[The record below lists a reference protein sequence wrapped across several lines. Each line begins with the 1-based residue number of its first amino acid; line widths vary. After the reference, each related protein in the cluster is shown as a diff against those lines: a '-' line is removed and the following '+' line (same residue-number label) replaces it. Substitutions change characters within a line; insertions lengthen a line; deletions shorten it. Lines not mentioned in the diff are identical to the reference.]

1 MNRRKKYR
9 LFIVCFLALDLLAI
23 VLLGYQYLSRKI
35 PDEIQVSGENE
46 ADVAEML
53 ENPLVTFEEAVAV
66 SQDGGYT
73 LPCRLLGCIPF
84 KEVKVTPVDE
94 QEIYVSGSTIGIYM
108 ETEGVLVVNTG
119 EIQDQNGETKE
130 PAKNIVKQ
138 GDYIVAFNGE
148 KISTKKDLIHDIEKL
163 DGNAVTLEVKREGES
178 VPVSV
183 TPVKDTKG
191 DYKLGI
197 WVRDDTQG
205 IGTLTYVDQ
214 NGNYG
219 ALGHG
224 ISDVDT
230 AQLLDIR
237 NGALYKAQV
246 LAVTKGSKGSP
257 GELAGFIRY
266 ENKNILGDIEQN
278 SKNGIY
284 GQFYKGVEDGIT
296 LKKMPVAHKQ
306 EIQTGEASILC
317 CVDGQVKEY
326 TAQIKR
332 IDLNHEG
339 TNKSFVIQITD
350 EKLLELT
357 GGVVQGMSGSPVLQ
371 NGKIIGAVTHVF
383 VQDSTS
389 GYGIFI
395 ENMLENTRKHCEK
408 PMLSYNRIAHE
419 NTD

>member
-23 VLLGYQYLSRKI
+23 VLQGYQYLSRKI

-108 ETEGVLVVNTG
+108 ETEGVLVIDTG
-119 EIQDQNGETKE
+119 EIEDQNGEMKE
-130 PAKNIVKQ
+130 PAKNLVKQ
-138 GDYIVAFNGE
+138 GDYIVSFNGE
-148 KISTKKDLIHDIEKL
+148 KISTKRELINDIAGL
-163 DGNAVTLEVKREGES
+163 DGEEVTLEVKREGES

-214 NGNYG
+214 NGRYG

-224 ISDVDT
+224 ISDIDT
-230 AQLLDIR
+230 AQLLNIR
-237 NGALYKAQV
+237 NGALYKAQI
-246 LAVTKGSKGSP
+246 LAINKGSKGNP

-266 ENKNILGDIEQN
+266 DDRNILGSIEIN

-284 GQFYKGVEDGIT
+284 GQFYKGAEDGIT
-296 LKKMPVAHKQ
+296 LKKMPVAYKQ
-306 EIQTGEASILC
+306 DVKTGEASVLC
-317 CVDGQVKEY
+317 NVDGEVREY
-326 TAQIKR
+326 QAEIKR
-332 IDLNHEG
+332 IDLNHED

-350 EKLLELT
+350 EKLLEKT
-357 GGVVQGMSGSPVLQ
+357 GGIVQGLSGSPVLQ
-371 NGKIIGAVTHVF
+371 NGKMVGAITHVF

-395 ENMLENTRKHCEK
+395 ENMLGK
-408 PMLSYNRIAHE
+408 
-419 NTD
+419 

>member
-148 KISTKKDLIHDIEKL
+148 KISTKKDLIHDIE
-163 DGNAVTLEVKREGES
+163 R
-178 VPVSV
+178 
-183 TPVKDTKG
+183 
-191 DYKLGI
+191 
-197 WVRDDTQG
+197 
-205 IGTLTYVDQ
+205 
-214 NGNYG
+214 
-219 ALGHG
+219 H
-224 ISDVDT
+224 
-230 AQLLDIR
+230 
-237 NGALYKAQV
+237 
-246 LAVTKGSKGSP
+246 
-257 GELAGFIRY
+257 
-266 ENKNILGDIEQN
+266 
-278 SKNGIY
+278 
-284 GQFYKGVEDGIT
+284 
-296 LKKMPVAHKQ
+296 
-306 EIQTGEASILC
+306 
-317 CVDGQVKEY
+317 
-326 TAQIKR
+326 
-332 IDLNHEG
+332 
-339 TNKSFVIQITD
+339 
-350 EKLLELT
+350 
-357 GGVVQGMSGSPVLQ
+357 
-371 NGKIIGAVTHVF
+371 
-383 VQDSTS
+383 
-389 GYGIFI
+389 
-395 ENMLENTRKHCEK
+395 
-408 PMLSYNRIAHE
+408 
-419 NTD
+419 

>member
-9 LFIVCFLALDLLAI
+9 FFVICCLALDLLAI
-23 VLLGYQYLSRKI
+23 FWLGYKYLDRKI
-35 PDEIQVSGENE
+35 PDEIQISRDSGESTE
-46 ADVAEML
+46 DVTEVLSA
-53 ENPLVTFEEAVAV
+53 PLVTFEKAVTV
-66 SQDGGYT
+66 SQDGGYI
-73 LPCRLLGCIPF
+73 LPCRLLGYIPF

-108 ETEGVLVVNTG
+108 ETEGVLVIDTG
-119 EIQDQNGETKE
+119 EIEDQNGEMKE
-130 PAKNIVKQ
+130 PAKNLVRQ
-138 GDYIVAFNGE
+138 GDYIVSFNGE
-148 KISTKKDLIHDIEKL
+148 KISTKRELINDIAGL
-163 DGNAVTLEVKREGES
+163 DGEEVTLEVKREGES

-214 NGNYG
+214 NGRYG

-224 ISDVDT
+224 ISDIDT
-230 AQLLDIR
+230 AQLLNIR
-237 NGALYKAQV
+237 NGALYKAQI
-246 LAVTKGSKGSP
+246 LAINKGSKGNP

-266 ENKNILGDIEQN
+266 DDRNILGSIEIN

-284 GQFYKGVEDGIT
+284 GQFYKGAEDGIT
-296 LKKMPVAHKQ
+296 LKKMPVAYKQ
-306 EIQTGEASILC
+306 DVKTGEASVLC
-317 CVDGQVKEY
+317 NVDGEVREY
-326 TAQIKR
+326 QAEIKR
-332 IDLNHEG
+332 IDLNHED

-350 EKLLELT
+350 EKLLEKT
-357 GGVVQGMSGSPVLQ
+357 GGFVQGLSGSPVLQ
-371 NGKIIGAVTHVF
+371 NGKMVGAITHVF

-395 ENMLENTRKHCEK
+395 ENMLGK
-408 PMLSYNRIAHE
+408 
-419 NTD
+419 

>member
-9 LFIVCFLALDLLAI
+9 FFVICCLALDLLAI
-23 VLLGYQYLSRKI
+23 FWLGYKYLDRKI
-35 PDEIQVSGENE
+35 PDEIQISRDSGESTE
-46 ADVAEML
+46 DVTEVLSA
-53 ENPLVTFEEAVAV
+53 PLVTFEKAVTV
-66 SQDGGYT
+66 SQDGGYI
-73 LPCRLLGCIPF
+73 LPCRLLGYIPF

-108 ETEGVLVVNTG
+108 ETEGVLVIDTG
-119 EIQDQNGETKE
+119 EIEDQNGEMKE
-130 PAKNIVKQ
+130 PAKNLVRQ
-138 GDYIVAFNGE
+138 GDYIVSFNGE
-148 KISTKKDLIHDIEKL
+148 KISTKRELINDIAGL
-163 DGNAVTLEVKREGES
+163 DGEEVTLEVKREGES

-214 NGNYG
+214 NGRYG

-224 ISDVDT
+224 ISDIDT
-230 AQLLDIR
+230 AQLLNIR
-237 NGALYKAQV
+237 NGALYKAQI
-246 LAVTKGSKGSP
+246 LAINKGSKGNP

-266 ENKNILGDIEQN
+266 DDRNILGSIEIN

-284 GQFYKGVEDGIT
+284 GQFYKGAEDGIT
-296 LKKMPVAHKQ
+296 LKKMPVAYKQ
-306 EIQTGEASILC
+306 DVKTGEASVLC
-317 CVDGQVKEY
+317 NVDGVVREY
-326 TAQIKR
+326 QAEIKR
-332 IDLNHEG
+332 IDLNHED

-350 EKLLELT
+350 EKLLEKT
-357 GGVVQGMSGSPVLQ
+357 GGIVQGLSGSPVLQ
-371 NGKIIGAVTHVF
+371 NGKMVGAITHVF

-395 ENMLENTRKHCEK
+395 ENMLGK
-408 PMLSYNRIAHE
+408 
-419 NTD
+419 

>member
-9 LFIVCFLALDLLAI
+9 FFVICCMALDLLAI
-23 VLLGYQYLSRKI
+23 FWLGYKYLDRKI
-35 PDEIQVSGENE
+35 PDEIQISRDSGESTE
-46 ADVAEML
+46 DVTEVLSA
-53 ENPLVTFEEAVAV
+53 PLVTFEKAVTV
-66 SQDGGYT
+66 SQDGGYI
-73 LPCRLLGCIPF
+73 LPCRLLGYIPF

-108 ETEGVLVVNTG
+108 ETEGVLVIDTG
-119 EIQDQNGETKE
+119 EIEDQNGEMKE
-130 PAKNIVKQ
+130 PAKNLVRQ
-138 GDYIVAFNGE
+138 GDYIVSFNGE
-148 KISTKKDLIHDIEKL
+148 KISTKRELINDIAGL
-163 DGNAVTLEVKREGES
+163 DGEEVTLEVKREGES

-214 NGNYG
+214 NGRYG

-224 ISDVDT
+224 ISDIDT
-230 AQLLDIR
+230 AQLLNIR
-237 NGALYKAQV
+237 NGALYKAQI
-246 LAVTKGSKGSP
+246 LAINKGSKGNP

-266 ENKNILGDIEQN
+266 DDRNILGSIEIN

-284 GQFYKGVEDGIT
+284 GQFYKGAEDGIT
-296 LKKMPVAHKQ
+296 LKKMPVAYKQ
-306 EIQTGEASILC
+306 DVKTGEASVLC
-317 CVDGQVKEY
+317 NVDGEVREY
-326 TAQIKR
+326 QAEIKR
-332 IDLNHEG
+332 IDLNHED

-350 EKLLELT
+350 EKLLEKT
-357 GGVVQGMSGSPVLQ
+357 GGIVQGLSGSPVLQ
-371 NGKIIGAVTHVF
+371 NGKMVGAITHVF

-395 ENMLENTRKHCEK
+395 ENMLGK
-408 PMLSYNRIAHE
+408 
-419 NTD
+419 

>member
-9 LFIVCFLALDLLAI
+9 FFVICCLALDLLAI
-23 VLLGYQYLSRKI
+23 FWLGYKYLDRKI
-35 PDEIQVSGENE
+35 PDEIQISRDSGESTE
-46 ADVAEML
+46 DVTEVLSA
-53 ENPLVTFEEAVAV
+53 PLVTFEKAVTV
-66 SQDGGYT
+66 SQDGGYI
-73 LPCRLLGCIPF
+73 LPCRLLGYIPF

-108 ETEGVLVVNTG
+108 ETEGVLVIDTG
-119 EIQDQNGETKE
+119 EIEDQNGEMKE
-130 PAKNIVKQ
+130 PAKNLVRQ
-138 GDYIVAFNGE
+138 GDYIVSFNGE
-148 KISTKKDLIHDIEKL
+148 KISTKRELINDIAGL
-163 DGNAVTLEVKREGES
+163 DGEEVTLEVKREGES

-214 NGNYG
+214 NGRYG

-224 ISDVDT
+224 ISDIDT
-230 AQLLDIR
+230 AQLLNIR
-237 NGALYKAQV
+237 NGALYKAQI
-246 LAVTKGSKGSP
+246 LAINKGSKGNP

-266 ENKNILGDIEQN
+266 DDRSILGSIEIN

-284 GQFYKGVEDGIT
+284 GQFYKGAEDGIT
-296 LKKMPVAHKQ
+296 LKKMPVAYKQ
-306 EIQTGEASILC
+306 DVKTGEASVLC
-317 CVDGQVKEY
+317 NVDGEVREY
-326 TAQIKR
+326 QAEIKR
-332 IDLNHEG
+332 IDLNHED

-350 EKLLELT
+350 EKLLEKT
-357 GGVVQGMSGSPVLQ
+357 GGIVQGLSGSPVLQ
-371 NGKIIGAVTHVF
+371 NGKMVGAITHVF

-395 ENMLENTRKHCEK
+395 ENMLGK
-408 PMLSYNRIAHE
+408 
-419 NTD
+419 

>member
-9 LFIVCFLALDLLAI
+9 FFVICCLALDLLAI
-23 VLLGYQYLSRKI
+23 FWLGYKYLDRKI
-35 PDEIQVSGENE
+35 PDEIQISRDSGESTE
-46 ADVAEML
+46 DVTEVLSA
-53 ENPLVTFEEAVAV
+53 PLVTFEKAVTV
-66 SQDGGYT
+66 SQDGGYI
-73 LPCRLLGCIPF
+73 LPCRLLGYIPF

-108 ETEGVLVVNTG
+108 ETEGVLVIDTG
-119 EIQDQNGETKE
+119 EIEDQNGEMKE
-130 PAKNIVKQ
+130 PAKNLVRQ
-138 GDYIVAFNGE
+138 GDYIVSFNGE
-148 KISTKKDLIHDIEKL
+148 KISTKRELINDIAGL
-163 DGNAVTLEVKREGES
+163 DGEEVTLEVKREGES

-214 NGNYG
+214 NGRYG

-224 ISDVDT
+224 ISDIDT
-230 AQLLDIR
+230 AQLLNIR
-237 NGALYKAQV
+237 NGALYKAQI
-246 LAVTKGSKGSP
+246 LAINKGSKGNP

-266 ENKNILGDIEQN
+266 NDRNILGSIEIN

-284 GQFYKGVEDGIT
+284 GQFYKGAEDGIT
-296 LKKMPVAHKQ
+296 LKKMPVAYKQ
-306 EIQTGEASILC
+306 DVKTGEASVLC
-317 CVDGQVKEY
+317 NVDGEVREY
-326 TAQIKR
+326 QAEIKR
-332 IDLNHEG
+332 IDLNHED

-350 EKLLELT
+350 EKLLEKT
-357 GGVVQGMSGSPVLQ
+357 GGIVQGLSGSPVLQ
-371 NGKIIGAVTHVF
+371 NGKMVGAITHVF

-395 ENMLENTRKHCEK
+395 ENMLGK
-408 PMLSYNRIAHE
+408 
-419 NTD
+419 

>member
-9 LFIVCFLALDLLAI
+9 FFVICCLALDLLAI
-23 VLLGYQYLSRKI
+23 FWLGYKYLDRKI
-35 PDEIQVSGENE
+35 PDEIQISRDSVESTE
-46 ADVAEML
+46 DVTEVLSA
-53 ENPLVTFEEAVAV
+53 PLVTFEKAVTV
-66 SQDGGYT
+66 SQDGGYI
-73 LPCRLLGCIPF
+73 LPCRLLGYIPF

-108 ETEGVLVVNTG
+108 ETEGVLVIDTG
-119 EIQDQNGETKE
+119 EIEDQNGEMKE
-130 PAKNIVKQ
+130 PAKNLVRQ
-138 GDYIVAFNGE
+138 GDYIVSFNGE
-148 KISTKKDLIHDIEKL
+148 KISTKRELINDIAGL
-163 DGNAVTLEVKREGES
+163 DGEEVTLEVKREGES

-214 NGNYG
+214 NGRYG

-224 ISDVDT
+224 ISDIDT
-230 AQLLDIR
+230 AQLLNIR
-237 NGALYKAQV
+237 NGALYKAQI
-246 LAVTKGSKGSP
+246 LAINKGSKGNP

-266 ENKNILGDIEQN
+266 DDRNILGSIEIN

-284 GQFYKGVEDGIT
+284 GQFYKGAEDGIT
-296 LKKMPVAHKQ
+296 LKKMPVAYKQ
-306 EIQTGEASILC
+306 DVKTGEASVLC
-317 CVDGQVKEY
+317 NVDGEVREY
-326 TAQIKR
+326 QAEIKR
-332 IDLNHEG
+332 IDLNHED

-350 EKLLELT
+350 EKLLEKT
-357 GGVVQGMSGSPVLQ
+357 GGIVQGLSGSPVLQ
-371 NGKIIGAVTHVF
+371 NGKMVGAITHVF

-395 ENMLENTRKHCEK
+395 ENMLGK
-408 PMLSYNRIAHE
+408 
-419 NTD
+419 

>member
-9 LFIVCFLALDLLAI
+9 FFVICCLALDLLAI
-23 VLLGYQYLSRKI
+23 FWLGYKYLDRKI
-35 PDEIQVSGENE
+35 PDEIQISRDSGESTE
-46 ADVAEML
+46 DVTEVLSA
-53 ENPLVTFEEAVAV
+53 PLVTFEKTVTV
-66 SQDGGYT
+66 SQDGGYI
-73 LPCRLLGCIPF
+73 LPCRLLGYIPF

-108 ETEGVLVVNTG
+108 ETEGVLVIDTG
-119 EIQDQNGETKE
+119 EIEDQNGEMKE
-130 PAKNIVKQ
+130 PAKNLVRQ
-138 GDYIVAFNGE
+138 GDYIVSFNGE
-148 KISTKKDLIHDIEKL
+148 KISTKRELINDIAGL
-163 DGNAVTLEVKREGES
+163 DGEEVTLEVKREGES

-214 NGNYG
+214 NGRYG

-224 ISDVDT
+224 ISDIDT
-230 AQLLDIR
+230 AQLLNIR
-237 NGALYKAQV
+237 NGALYKAQI
-246 LAVTKGSKGSP
+246 LAINKGSKGNP

-266 ENKNILGDIEQN
+266 DDRNILGSIEIN

-284 GQFYKGVEDGIT
+284 GQFYKGAEDGIT
-296 LKKMPVAHKQ
+296 LKKMPVAYKQ
-306 EIQTGEASILC
+306 DVKTGEASVLC
-317 CVDGQVKEY
+317 NVDGEVREY
-326 TAQIKR
+326 QAEIKR
-332 IDLNHEG
+332 IDLNHED

-350 EKLLELT
+350 EKLLEKT
-357 GGVVQGMSGSPVLQ
+357 GGIVQGLSGSPVLQ
-371 NGKIIGAVTHVF
+371 NGKMVGAITHVF

-395 ENMLENTRKHCEK
+395 ENMLGK
-408 PMLSYNRIAHE
+408 
-419 NTD
+419 

>member
-9 LFIVCFLALDLLAI
+9 FFVICCLALDLLAI
-23 VLLGYQYLSRKI
+23 FWLGYKYLDRKI
-35 PDEIQVSGENE
+35 PDEIQISRDSGESTE
-46 ADVAEML
+46 DVTEVLSA
-53 ENPLVTFEEAVAV
+53 PLVTFEKAVTV
-66 SQDGGYT
+66 SQDGGYI
-73 LPCRLLGCIPF
+73 LPCRLLGYIPF

-108 ETEGVLVVNTG
+108 ETEGVLVIDTG
-119 EIQDQNGETKE
+119 EIEDQNGEMKE
-130 PAKNIVKQ
+130 PAKNLVRQ
-138 GDYIVAFNGE
+138 GDYIVSFNGE
-148 KISTKKDLIHDIEKL
+148 KISTKRELINDIAGL
-163 DGNAVTLEVKREGES
+163 DGEEVTLEVKREGES

-214 NGNYG
+214 NGRYG

-224 ISDVDT
+224 ISDIDT
-230 AQLLDIR
+230 AQLLNIR
-237 NGALYKAQV
+237 NGALYKAQI
-246 LAVTKGSKGSP
+246 LAINKGSKGNP

-266 ENKNILGDIEQN
+266 DARNILGSIEIN

-284 GQFYKGVEDGIT
+284 GQFYKGAEDGIT
-296 LKKMPVAHKQ
+296 LKKMPVAYKQ
-306 EIQTGEASILC
+306 DVKTGEASVLC
-317 CVDGQVKEY
+317 NVDGEVREY
-326 TAQIKR
+326 QAEIKR
-332 IDLNHEG
+332 IDLNHED

-350 EKLLELT
+350 EKLLEKT
-357 GGVVQGMSGSPVLQ
+357 GGIVQGLSGSPVLQ
-371 NGKIIGAVTHVF
+371 NGKMVGAITHVF

-395 ENMLENTRKHCEK
+395 ENMLGK
-408 PMLSYNRIAHE
+408 
-419 NTD
+419 

>member
-9 LFIVCFLALDLLAI
+9 FFVICCLALDLLAI
-23 VLLGYQYLSRKI
+23 FWLGYKYLDRKI
-35 PDEIQVSGENE
+35 PDEIQISRDSGESTE
-46 ADVAEML
+46 DVTEVLSA
-53 ENPLVTFEEAVAV
+53 PLVTFEKAVTV
-66 SQDGGYT
+66 SQDGGYI
-73 LPCRLLGCIPF
+73 LPCRLLGYIPF

-108 ETEGVLVVNTG
+108 ETEGVLVIDTG
-119 EIQDQNGETKE
+119 EIEDQNGEMKE
-130 PAKNIVKQ
+130 PAKNLIRQ
-138 GDYIVAFNGE
+138 GDYIVSFNGE
-148 KISTKKDLIHDIEKL
+148 KISTKRELINDIAGL
-163 DGNAVTLEVKREGES
+163 DGEEVTLEVKREGES

-214 NGNYG
+214 NGRYG

-224 ISDVDT
+224 ISDIDT
-230 AQLLDIR
+230 AQLLNIR
-237 NGALYKAQV
+237 NGALYKAQI
-246 LAVTKGSKGSP
+246 LAINKGSKGNP

-266 ENKNILGDIEQN
+266 DDRNILGSIEIN

-284 GQFYKGVEDGIT
+284 GQFYKGAEDGIT
-296 LKKMPVAHKQ
+296 LKKMPVAYKQ
-306 EIQTGEASILC
+306 DVKTGEASVLC
-317 CVDGQVKEY
+317 NVDGEVREY
-326 TAQIKR
+326 QAEIKR
-332 IDLNHEG
+332 IDLNHED

-350 EKLLELT
+350 EKLLEKT
-357 GGVVQGMSGSPVLQ
+357 GGIVQGLSGSPVLQ
-371 NGKIIGAVTHVF
+371 NGKMVGAITHVF

-395 ENMLENTRKHCEK
+395 ENMLGK
-408 PMLSYNRIAHE
+408 
-419 NTD
+419 